1 MIRSSGLKT
10 HTEQNKMNDSLTASV
25 ARLHRA
31 GSEYSQQ
38 TKKSRE
44 AVDRVILWIKK
55 NWPDDLN
62 LPQNCKVYP
71 SGEFE
76 FKCRSWYWLWQ
87 RWVIAVSSFF
97 HIPYDPSMSFRL
109 IPGKEHSIDD
119 LNQFSKL
126 IANGFLDKMS
136 SLLEEEVEKS
146 KLLSS
151 KINEFFDETS
161 SGEGR

>member
-1 MIRSSGLKT
+1 MSDSI
-10 HTEQNKMNDSLTASV
+10 TESV
-25 ARLHRA
+25 ARLYRA

-44 AVDRVILWIKK
+44 AVDRVINWIKD
-55 NWPDDLN
+55 NWPEDLD

-87 RWVIAVSSFF
+87 CWVIAFSSFF
-97 HIPYDPSMSFRL
+97 HIPYDPSVSFKL
-109 IPGKEHSIDD
+109 VAGKKHSIDG

-126 IANGFLDKMS
+126 VASGFLDKVAEV
-136 SLLEEEVEKS
+136 LEGEAEKF
-146 KLLSS
+146 KFLT
-151 KINEFFDETS
+151 IRVNEFFDETGS
-161 SGEGR
+161 RKT